1 MRRLTVFLV
10 LAATLALSGA
20 ALAGGKLRGTYMT
33 KVNNAGQFTGTWTMN
48 IFGGGKYTILL
59 NNALLI
65 RGTWTNR
72 GSKVTFGQESGAAAC
87 VPSGT
92 YSWKRTGKTL
102 KLTKV
107 RDSAALCA
115 GRILVL
121 SHPFTQVVAG

>member
-1 MRRLTVFLV
+1 MRRLTLFLV
-10 LAATLALSGA
+10 LAATLALPNA
-20 ALAGGKLRGTYMT
+20 ALAGGKLRGTYTT
-33 KVNNAGQFTGTWTMN
+33 KVNATGQYTGTWTMN
-48 IFGGGKYTILL
+48 IFSGGKYTILL

-65 RGTWTNR
+65 RGTWTNL
-72 GSKVTFGQESGAAAC
+72 GSKITFGQESGAAAC

-107 RDSAALCA
+107 HDSAALCA

-121 SHPFTQVVAG
+121 SHTFTQAIAA

>member
-1 MRRLTVFLV
+1 MRRLTLFLV
-10 LAATLALSGA
+10 LAATLALPNA
-20 ALAGGKLRGTYMT
+20 ALAGGKLRGTYTT
-33 KVNNAGQFTGTWTMN
+33 KVNAAGQYTGTWTMN
-48 IFGGGKYTILL
+48 IFSGGKYTILL

-65 RGTWTNR
+65 RGTWTNL
-72 GSKVTFGQESGAAAC
+72 GSKVTFGHESGAAAC

-107 RDSAALCA
+107 HDSAALCA

-121 SHPFTQVVAG
+121 SHTFTQVIAA